1 MGHVEV
7 TTRWMVLVMCIVLI
21 CTIISTSALFYIQSN
36 QEKLINGPV
45 LKSNSDG
52 KVSIRILSNQDLSS
66 VEPKNAQ
73 ISIKFNEEP
82 MR

>member
-7 TTRWMVLVMCIVLI
+7 TTRWMILVMSTILI

-36 QEKLINGPV
+36 QEKLTNEPI

-52 KVSIRILSNQDLSS
+52 KVSIRIVSNQDLSPA
-66 VEPKNAQ
+66 EPKNAQ
-73 ISIKFNEEP
+73 VSIKFNE
-82 MR
+82 